1 VTSTPKDVE
10 VGYEVPTVSK
20 EITLE
25 KMRAYSGWPR
35 RNIHTDDEV
44 ARQAGLPRAVCQG
57 TQHMTYLSEVLK
69 RFFGENW
76 IRGGRLSVTFTGLVM
91 PGDVVTPRAIVR
103 EKVSET
109 DGRRLSLEVWV
120 ENQRGEKVVVGTAS
134 APMPS

>member
-1 VTSTPKDVE
+1 MTGAPRDAE
-10 VGYEVPTVSK
+10 IGYELPTVSK

-69 RFFGENW
+69 RFFGEHW
-76 IRGGRLSVTFTGLVM
+76 MRGGKLSITFIGLVM

-103 EKVSET
+103 EKVPEGE
-109 DGRRLSLEVWV
+109 GRCLNLEVWV

-134 APMPS
+134 ATMPS

>member
-1 VTSTPKDVE
+1 MTSTPKDVE
-10 VGYEVPTVSK
+10 VGYELPTVSK

-25 KMRAYSGWPR
+25 KMRAYSGWPH

-57 TQHMTYLSEVLK
+57 TQHLTYLSEVLK

-76 IRGGRLSVTFTGLVM
+76 IRGGKLSVTFIGLVM

-103 EKVSET
+103 EKVAEGDS
-109 DGRRLSLEVWV
+109 GRINLEVWV
-120 ENQRGEKVVVGTAS
+120 ENQRGEKVVVGAAS
-134 APMPS
+134 APMSS